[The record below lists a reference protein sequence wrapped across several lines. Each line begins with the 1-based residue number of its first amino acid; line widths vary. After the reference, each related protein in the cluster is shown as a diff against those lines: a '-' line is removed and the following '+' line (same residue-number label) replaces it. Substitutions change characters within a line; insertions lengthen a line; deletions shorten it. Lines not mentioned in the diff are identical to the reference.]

1 MNFSKLL
8 SVIPL
13 FVVILALYNAMI
25 LIGVDFDEC
34 TKPVAEAASASSC
47 QVESLFTLTLP
58 SGKSW
63 GPTWSSLLL
72 LLGVLTLYIELVK
85 STKTGSITLIEHA
98 LSMVVFIA
106 CLMEFILVEQA
117 GTSTFLIL
125 TLMSLLDVVAGFTIT
140 VASARRDFT
149 MGG

>member
-1 MNFSKLL
+1 MNLSKLM

-13 FVVILALYNAMI
+13 FILILILYNVMI
-25 LIGVDFDEC
+25 LIGVDFGEC
-34 TKPVAEAASASSC
+34 TAQTAECA
-47 QVESLFTLTLP
+47 VTSLFSLSLP
-58 SGKSW
+58 SGKDW
-63 GPTWSSLLL
+63 APTWSSLILMF
-72 LLGVLTLYIELVK
+72 GVMILYIELVK

-106 CLMEFILVEQA
+106 CLMEFILVDKA
-117 GTSTFLIL
+117 GTSTFLII

>member
-1 MNFSKLL
+1 MNISKLISL
-8 SVIPL
+8 MPL
-13 FVVILALYNAMI
+13 FAVILILYNVMVFF
-25 LIGVDFDEC
+25 GVNFDEC
-34 TKPVAEAASASSC
+34 TAQTLKNAAEC
-47 QVESLFTLTLP
+47 QVNSLFSLTLP
-58 SGKSW
+58 SGKEW
-63 GPTWSSLLL
+63 APTWSSLILM
-72 LLGVLTLYIELVK
+72 LGVMTLYIELVK

-106 CLMEFILVEQA
+106 CLMEFILIDSA
-117 GTSTFLIL
+117 GTSTFLII